1 MATTYKLYYFPVKAL
16 GELPRQLFA
25 AANKVF
31 EDIRFD
37 IFNSNK
43 HKKFIIN
50 RNVILFRIQP
60 KDWPQFKAGLFD

>member
-31 EDIRFD
+31 EDIRFE
-37 IFNSNK
+37 IF
-43 HKKFIIN
+43 I
-50 RNVILFRIQP
+50 
-60 KDWPQFKAGLFD
+60 